1 MWYHDSGWSG
11 GGWLL
16 MALMMVAFWAV
27 VIGLVV
33 WAVRS
38 SGSRHQGPPSPPAT
52 SHPDW
57 GARQILDE
65 RFARGEINEDE
76 YRQRRG
82 VLETK

>member
-16 MALMMVAFWAV
+16 MGLVMVAFWAL
-27 VIGLVV
+27 VITAVI

-38 SGSRHQGPPSPPAT
+38 SGSRHQGPLAAPPW
-52 SHPDW
+52 PQPGL